1 MTKTYDP
8 QYSTQVA
15 FNRPI
20 MSQML
25 QKRDITLLQHW
36 FEHGEPN
43 KNLAATALEEL
54 LFMGWIEALD
64 LLWDLGWLTKKNIV
78 TKSWTII
85 TAPYGR
91 YYNEPIANTPTE
103 HWLINKTYN
112 EKVLS
117 ANELNNLRLTIL
129 AQVATSSKY
138 YWDMFFV
145 PELKMKGK
153 LSHSIFSY
161 VSHSAYYDKINTGN
175 KLQKTLDNIGR
186 MKERLAQIITH
197 KNGFECPYYSI
208 LNVLITYEDSDMF
221 WLIMKNKF
229 VVTQK
234 ELFILA
240 TLLSVYMN
248 VVGKKL
254 HKMTDEEVDSNIHE
268 LLICLVAAGLKE
280 TVTFTSDDFL
290 DTYKKLFESGYM
302 SLRNINMLTNYG
314 FNTSAHHLECVP
326 TYHNHPNLRD
336 ITFYVGD
343 AVFSKP
349 RKVKFDEGYH
359 TPTPKESAAF
369 REKMSTY
376 FK

>member
-1 MTKTYDP
+1 MSINYDP

-20 MSQML
+20 MEAML
-25 QKRDITLLQHW
+25 QKRDIALVRHW

-43 KNLAATALEEL
+43 KNLAASALDNM

-78 TKSWTII
+78 TKAWSII
-85 TAPYGR
+85 TTPNGR
-91 YYNEPIANTPTE
+91 YYGEPIARTPAE
-103 HWLINKTYN
+103 QWLINKTYN

-117 ANELNNLRLTIL
+117 ANELNNLRLTVL
-129 AQVATSSKY
+129 AQVSHSSDY
-138 YWDMFFV
+138 YWNMFFT
-145 PELKMKGK
+145 PDLKMKGK
-153 LSHSIFSY
+153 LSHTIF
-161 VSHSAYYDKINTGN
+161 HSVKYFAYYEHSNKGN
-175 KLQKTLDNIGR
+175 KLQKSLDNIDR
-186 MKERLAQIITH
+186 MKARLVEVITH
-197 KNGFECPYYSI
+197 QNGFEVPYYHI
-208 LNVLITYEDSDMF
+208 LDFLVEIEDFDMF

-254 HKMTDEEVDSNIHE
+254 HKMTDAEVDSNIHE

-280 TVTFTSDDFL
+280 TVTFTSNDFL

-326 TYHNHPNLRD
+326 TYYNHPNLRD

-349 RKVKFDEGYH
+349 RKVKFDEGYQ
-359 TPTPKESAAF
+359 TPTPTEATAF